1 MPHREE
7 CYESCDCPEN
17 KTCSRCGGIGAHINY
32 CQYLEVDLSPDTDAA
47 GATAKIEQVA
57 LNNDYMCIKKSLL
70 CYTYCVIL
78 YSEGRKTK

>member
-47 GATAKIEQVA
+47 GAKESHA
-57 LNNDYMCIKKSLL
+57 N
-70 CYTYCVIL
+70 
-78 YSEGRKTK
+78 KT